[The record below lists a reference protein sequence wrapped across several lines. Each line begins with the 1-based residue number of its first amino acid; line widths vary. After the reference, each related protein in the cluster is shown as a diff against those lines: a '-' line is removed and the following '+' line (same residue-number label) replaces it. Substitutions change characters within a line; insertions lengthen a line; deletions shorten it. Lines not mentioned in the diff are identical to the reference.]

1 MASRKPAGARRR
13 EIADVALTL
22 IAERGLGR
30 FTAAAV
36 AREVGVTDAA
46 LFRHF
51 PSMDDVVLA
60 VIDRVEEV
68 LLAGFPPARGDP
80 VDRLGHFFRRR
91 VEVARTHPGVARLVG
106 SDQLAH
112 AAPPA
117 GVERVAALRRR
128 SRDFVR
134 TCLGEA
140 ERAGLLAE
148 GVGAEEATVLVTGAL
163 LALVHGAP
171 GTRPATG
178 LAERTWAA
186 LVRILRPGAVHRPSA
201 ARRRAARP
209 AEA

>member
-1 MASRKPAGARRR
+1 MTVRKTADARRR
-13 EIADVALTL
+13 EIADAALAL

-36 AREVGVTDAA
+36 AREVGVSDAA

-68 LLAGFPPARGDP
+68 LFEGFPPEGGDP
-80 VDRLGHFFRRR
+80 VERLGRFFRRR

-106 SDQLAH
+106 SEQLAH

-134 TCLGEA
+134 DCLVEA
-140 ERAGLLAE
+140 ERTGLLAE
-148 GVGAEEATVLVTGAL
+148 GVGAEEATVLVLGAL

-171 GTRPATG
+171 GTRPVTG
-178 LAERTWAA
+178 LAGRTWSA
-186 LVRILRPGAVHRPSA
+186 LERILRPRPARAPA
-201 ARRRAARP
+201 ASRRRARRTV
-209 AEA
+209 EA